1 MGPLLFLVY
10 ISDSVSKI
18 KQSKISSFADDTK
31 ISRAIEYE
39 TDLALLQEDLDKVI
53 KWSIENNMD
62 LHEDKFEVINYR
74 INSSS
79 LLREL
84 PFSYCLT
91 TYETSKGDIAPAQIV
106 KDLGVN
112 LTPDCKWSTHINI
125 IANNAKKMA
134 SWVLGTF
141 KDRSKFT
148 MTLLF
153 KSMVRSRLE
162 YCSALWN
169 PHKVQDIG
177 TLEAIQRSFTRR
189 ISGCKDMDY
198 WERLKYFNLPS
209 LQRRRER
216 HIIINT

>member
-1 MGPLLFLVY
+1 MV
-10 ISDSVSKI
+10 K
-18 KQSKISSFADDTK
+18 
-31 ISRAIEYE
+31 
-39 TDLALLQEDLDKVI
+39 
-53 KWSIENNMD
+53 IENNCMD
-62 LHEDKFEVINYR
+62 LHEDKFEVLNYR

-162 YCSALWN
+162 YC
-169 PHKVQDIG
+169 
-177 TLEAIQRSFTRR
+177 
-189 ISGCKDMDY
+189 
-198 WERLKYFNLPS
+198 
-209 LQRRRER
+209 
-216 HIIINT
+216 

>member
-1 MGPLLFLVY
+1 M
-10 ISDSVSKI
+10 SNI

-91 TYETSKGDIAPAQIV
+91 TYETSK
-106 KDLGVN
+106 
-112 LTPDCKWSTHINI
+112 
-125 IANNAKKMA
+125 
-134 SWVLGTF
+134 
-141 KDRSKFT
+141 
-148 MTLLF
+148 
-153 KSMVRSRLE
+153 
-162 YCSALWN
+162 
-169 PHKVQDIG
+169 
-177 TLEAIQRSFTRR
+177 
-189 ISGCKDMDY
+189 
-198 WERLKYFNLPS
+198 
-209 LQRRRER
+209 
-216 HIIINT
+216 